1 MENPY
6 GQRNLASY
14 SLWDCKESDRTKHV
28 LACAHVRA
36 RARAHTHTHT
46 HVTMQRMR
54 FSPWLENKILQAAE
68 QLSLYT
74 TTSESRHYN

>member
-46 HVTMQRMR
+46 RYNAEDEIQSLVGEQDPAGCR
-54 FSPWLENKILQAAE
+54 AAK
-68 QLSLYT
+68 SI
-74 TTSESRHYN
+74 HHN